1 MGFPRQR
8 AAILEARAQAER
20 SLKHYASLIAR
31 VRQALKQRE
40 PDIQKAVSAAAL
52 RLRASRAPGVYSW
65 TAVSTERTGEP
76 THEAAGATFGFRVTA
91 RPDCRVDYVSS
102 PKRPRHS

>member
-1 MGFPRQR
+1 MVFPRQR
-8 AAILEARAQAER
+8 ASILEARAQAER

-52 RLRASRAPGVYSW
+52 RLRASRAPGVHSW